1 MNEEIQLRA
10 MSVDFAVK
18 ALANEAVDAGTLVSL
33 AQQIYAFLKGEAK

>member
-18 ALANEAVDAGTLVSL
+18 ALRDTPTEDGDVVKL
-33 AQQIYAFLKGEAK
+33 AQEIYNFIKGEAK